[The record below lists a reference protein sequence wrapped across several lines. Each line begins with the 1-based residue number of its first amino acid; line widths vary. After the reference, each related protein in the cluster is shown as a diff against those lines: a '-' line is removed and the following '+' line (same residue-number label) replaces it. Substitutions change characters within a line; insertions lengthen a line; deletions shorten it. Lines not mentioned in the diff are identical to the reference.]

1 MQELQSLNKEQ
12 MLMNTV
18 TTKITAATVA
28 LLLSATTASAGLF
41 DSMATSNWPTKESK
55 AYKVEAYGFDF
66 RVYEWVSENDPN
78 TVCTVAIGNSNNA
91 PYMGMQCFK
100 KSNNQ

>member
-1 MQELQSLNKEQ
+1 
-12 MLMNTV
+12 MNM
-18 TTKITAATVA
+18 TTIKIATAA
-28 LLLSATTASAGLF
+28 LLVSASTASAGLF
-41 DSMATSNWPTKESK
+41 DSLATSDWPTKSSK

-78 TVCTVAIGNSNNA
+78 TICTVAIGNSSNA